1 DSAQGCAAQLLSLTC
16 EGVFTKW
23 PTLKMVLIESG
34 VTWLPSFLWRFDK
47 TWRALRVAG
56 PWVKKHPTEI
66 VREDVPLT
74 ATPFE
79 GPDDPYKVERLID
92 QLGCDDLLLFST
104 DYPHW
109 QFDGM
114 EALPEGLQPDLVRKI
129 CIDNPLEAY
138 PRLKESL
145 R

>member
-1 DSAQGCAAQLLSLTC
+1 
-16 EGVFTKW
+16 
-23 PTLKMVLIESG
+23 MESG

-47 TWRALRVAG
+47 TWRALRVEV

-66 VREDVPLT
+66 VRENVRLT
-74 ATPFE
+74 ATPFD
-79 GPDDPYKVERLID
+79 GPDDPYKVERLIE

-114 EALPEGLQPDLVRKI
+114 NALPEGISPDLVKKI
-129 CIDNPLEAY
+129 CVDNPLAAY